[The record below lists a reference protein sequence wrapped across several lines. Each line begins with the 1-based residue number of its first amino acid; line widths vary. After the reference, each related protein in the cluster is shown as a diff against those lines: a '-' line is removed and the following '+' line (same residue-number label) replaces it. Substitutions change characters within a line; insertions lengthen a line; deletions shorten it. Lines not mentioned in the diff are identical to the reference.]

1 MNNAFSIINAKQGS
15 PALRELIELRSA
27 TALPIA
33 GRYRMIDV
41 ILSNLTNSGIRN
53 VGVITQRN
61 YQSLMGHLGSGKEW
75 DMSKKVG
82 GLTFLPPYD
91 LSTGSE
97 LYHGFPDAL
106 LGKRDYIQNQRE
118 RYCLLSSTDQVYRQD
133 FNVLMERHM
142 QTGAD
147 VTVLCSKDP
156 RLMADKSGAV
166 TFLEIEEGRVRNLIT
181 SDTGNENCYANMRLC
196 LMDKD
201 LLIQLVEDTC
211 AGGRY
216 DFDRDLLKNAIGSCK
231 VMAVEHHGYVGL
243 VTSVKSYFDL
253 NQDMLN
259 KEVRYELF
267 DSNFPVYTKI
277 MDAPPTRFVRGC
289 DVQHSLFGNG
299 CDIRGRVKNS
309 IVFRGVQVDEAAD
322 VENCIIMQN
331 SKIGAG
337 AKLCNMI
344 IDKNVVIEPGAR
356 CISVTYDPKIIRK
369 GMVVEGTTR

>member
-33 GRYRMIDV
+33 GRYRIIDV
-41 ILSNLTNSGIRN
+41 LLSNLTNSGIRN

-82 GLTFLPPYD
+82 GLKILPPYD

-106 LGKRDYIQNQRE
+106 LAKRDYIENQRA
-118 RYCLLSSTDQVYRQD
+118 RYCLLCSSDQVFRED
-133 FNVLMERHM
+133 FNVMMERHM
-142 QTGAD
+142 ESGAD
-147 VTVLCSKDP
+147 VTVMYSKDP
-156 RLMADKSGAV
+156 RLMSDKSGAV
-166 TFLEIEEGRVRNLIT
+166 TFLEMDGDRVKNLVT
-181 SDTGNENCYANMRLC
+181 SYTGAENCFANMRLC

-216 DFDRDLLKNAIGSCK
+216 DFDRDLLKTAIGTCK
-231 VMAVEHHGYVGL
+231 VMGVEHHGYVGL

-253 NQDMLN
+253 NQDMLD
-259 KEVRYELF
+259 KEIRYELF
-267 DSNFPVYTKI
+267 DPNFPVYTKI

-289 DVQHSLFGNG
+289 DVLHSLFGNG

-309 IVFRGVQVDEAAD
+309 IVFRGVQIDESAD

-331 SKIGAG
+331 TKIGAG
-337 AKLCNMI
+337 AKVCNMI
-344 IDKNVVIEPGAR
+344 IDKDVVIEPGSR
-356 CISVTYDPKIIRK
+356 CISVAYDPKILRK
-369 GMVVEGTTR
+369 GLVVGGSAE